1 MKLLI
6 IMASNPYSADYNTLV
21 KLSEASLER
30 GDKLSIFFM
39 ANGEYCLLQ
48 PEIKELAKKGAS
60 IYYCAHNAH
69 QRNIQPESFAES
81 SSMYGL
87 SKLIA
92 QADKVIALT

>member
-6 IMASNPYSADYNTLV
+6 LMVSNPYSADYNTLL
-21 KLSEASLER
+21 KLAKHSLER
-30 GDKLSIFFM
+30 GDDLHIFFM

-48 PEIKELAKKGAS
+48 PEIKKLSEKGAKV
-60 IYYCAHNAH
+60 YYCAHNAT
-69 QRNIQPESFAES
+69 QRGINPESFAES

-92 QADKVIALT
+92 KCDKIIALT

>member
-6 IMASNPYSADYNTLV
+6 ITASNPFSADYNTLI
-21 KLSEASLER
+21 KLSNASLDR

-48 PEIKELAKKGAS
+48 PEIRELAKRGAK

-69 QRNIQPESFAES
+69 QRNLHIDSFAES

-87 SKLIA
+87 SKLISEA
-92 QADKVIALT
+92 EKVIALT